1 MFKNVNKK
9 LICIIGLAL
18 IFLIILIF
26 LFRNEKVDN
35 NKNIQIT
42 NSYVAYVKINPLIKI
57 EYTQTC
63 DKSGCSDPIVVK
75 FDLVNDDAKDIYKD
89 IDLIGT
95 NNNLFNVLS
104 LIVDTAKD
112 NNLEFDNVEIYSNW
126 NNLENYVSNDDNITW
141 SYIINIRD
149 KENLD
154 EIESSLK
161 QDKDLF
167 TVEFDTNGGI
177 AINSLTVEKS
187 SLVKIP
193 DNPTRDGY
201 NFVEWQLNGKKFNF
215 NEAIES
221 DIKLVAKWEK
231 LEINDSNNDKNNSS
245 TDKNSNNENVNNN
258 EFDDVIPDEGGLGD
272 YFIDYCEIDFNSE
285 ECLDMHGYLENG
297 DFYYYDQKE
306 LWTSKSVILKK
317 CYDEYSCANQIGVT
331 IYSYNKSNINSV
343 PSSHKKMIYNTYL
356 NYVLENAQDNYNKVL
371 KYDYVQQLEN
381 YITKLNGILKKYEE
395 YKIQGIIENDDSI
408 LPENLQ
414 EKGNE
419 CNRAVCFTGFYS
431 TINAVKGEIS
441 WSEDSLKDAKSDEK
455 NATDALNSAKEL
467 YNLFN

>member
-9 LICIIGLAL
+9 LICIIGLVL
-18 IFLIILIF
+18 IFLIILFF
-26 LFRNEKVDN
+26 LFRNDIVDN
-35 NKNIQIT
+35 NKDIQIT

-57 EYTQTC
+57 EYTQSC
-63 DKSGCSDPIVVK
+63 DMSGCSDPIVVN

-104 LIVDTAKD
+104 LIVDTAID

-126 NNLENYVSNDDNITW
+126 NNLENYVSHDDNITW

-161 QDKDLF
+161 QNKELF

-297 DFYYYDQKE
+297 GFYYYDQKE

>member
-18 IFLIILIF
+18 IFLIILFF
-26 LFRNEKVDN
+26 LFRNDIVDN
-35 NKNIQIT
+35 NKDIQIT
-42 NSYVAYVKINPLIKI
+42 NRYVAYVKINPLIKI

-161 QDKDLF
+161 QDKELF

-177 AINSLTVEKS
+177 AINSLTVEKG

-193 DNPTRDGY
+193 DNPTRVGY
-201 NFVEWQLNGKKFNF
+201 NFVEWQLNGNKYNF
-215 NEAIES
+215 DQILES
-221 DIKLVAKWEK
+221 NIKLIAKWEK
-231 LEINDSNNDKNNSS
+231 LEDTNNDKNNDVSD
-245 TDKNSNNENVNNN
+245 TNANNN
-258 EFDDVIPDEGGLGD
+258 YETNKEDNNNDVNPDEGGLGD
-272 YFIDYCEIDFNSE
+272 YFEDYCAINFDSID
-285 ECLDMHGYLENG
+285 CLDQHGFFQNG
-297 DFYYYDQKE
+297 DSYYYDEKK
-306 LWTSKSVILKK
+306 LWSTKVIGLKK
-317 CYDEYSCANQIGVT
+317 CYDDVSCANTFGVT
-331 IYSYNKSNINSV
+331 IYNYNKDNINSV
-343 PSSHKKMIYNTYL
+343 PSSHKKLIYNSYL

-419 CNRAVCFTGFYS
+419 CNSAVCFTGYYS
-431 TINAVKGEIS
+431 TINTVKGEIS
-441 WSEDSLKDAKSDEK
+441 WTEDSLKDAKSDEK

>member
-18 IFLIILIF
+18 IFLIVLFF
-26 LFRNEKVDN
+26 LFRNDIVDN
-35 NKNIQIT
+35 NKDIQIT

-63 DKSGCSDPIVVK
+63 DKSDCSDPIFVK

-104 LIVDTAKD
+104 LIVDTAID

-126 NNLENYVSNDDNITW
+126 NNLENYVSHDDNITW

-161 QDKDLF
+161 QDKELF

>member
-1 MFKNVNKK
+1 MFKNFNKK

-18 IFLIILIF
+18 IFLIIIIF
-26 LFRNEKVDN
+26 LFRNDIFDN
-35 NKNIQIT
+35 NKDIQIT

-154 EIESSLK
+154 EIESSLN
-161 QDKDLF
+161 QDKELF

-177 AINSLTVEKS
+177 AINSLTVEKG

-201 NFVEWQLNGKKFNF
+201 NFVEWQLNGNKYNF
-215 NEAIES
+215 DQILES
-221 DIKLVAKWEK
+221 NIKLIAIWEK
-231 LEINDSNNDKNNSS
+231 IEDTNNDINNSS

-285 ECLDMHGYLENG
+285 ECLDQHGFFQNG
-297 DFYYYDQKE
+297 DSYYYDEKK
-306 LWTSKSVILKK
+306 LWSTKVIGLKK
-317 CYDEYSCANQIGVT
+317 CYDDVSCANTFGVT
-331 IYSYNKSNINSV
+331 IYNYNKDNINSV
-343 PSSHKKMIYNTYL
+343 PSSHKKLIYNSYL

-381 YITKLNGILKKYEE
+381 YITKLNGILKKYED

-419 CNRAVCFTGFYS
+419 CNRAVCFTGYYS
-431 TINAVKGEIS
+431 TINSVKGEIS
-441 WSEDSLKDAKSDEK
+441 WTEDSLKDAKSDEK

>member
-63 DKSGCSDPIVVK
+63 DKSGCSDPIVVN

-126 NNLENYVSNDDNITW
+126 NNLENYVSNNDNITW

-161 QDKDLF
+161 QDKELF

-177 AINSLTVEKS
+177 AINSLTVEKGG
-187 SLVKIP
+187 LVKIP

-201 NFVEWQLNGKKFNF
+201 NFVEWQLNGNKYNF
-215 NEAIES
+215 DQILES
-221 DIKLVAKWEK
+221 NIKLIAIWEK
-231 LEINDSNNDKNNSS
+231 IEDTNNDINNSL

-258 EFDDVIPDEGGLGD
+258 EFDDVNPDEGGLGD
-272 YFIDYCEIDFNSE
+272 YFEDYCAIDFDSID
-285 ECLDMHGYLENG
+285 CLDQHGFFQNG
-297 DFYYYDQKE
+297 DSYYYDEKE
-306 LWTSKSVILKK
+306 LWSTKVIGLKK
-317 CYDEYSCANQIGVT
+317 CYDDVSCANTFGVT

-356 NYVLENAQDNYNKVL
+356 NYVLENAQDNYNNVL

-419 CNRAVCFTGFYS
+419 CNRAVCFTGYYS

>member
-18 IFLIILIF
+18 IFLIILVF
-26 LFRNEKVDN
+26 LFKNDIVDN
-35 NKNIQIT
+35 KDIQIT

-63 DKSGCSDPIVVK
+63 NKSGCGDPIVVK
-75 FDLVNDDAKDIYKD
+75 FDLINEDAKDIYKD

-161 QDKDLF
+161 EDKELF

-177 AINSLTVEKS
+177 AINSLTVEKG

-201 NFVEWQLNGKKFNF
+201 NFVEWQLNGNKYNF
-215 NEAIES
+215 DQILES
-221 DIKLVAKWEK
+221 NIKLIAIWEK
-231 LEINDSNNDKNNSS
+231 IEDTNNGKNNDVS
-245 TDKNSNNENVNNN
+245 DKNSNNENVNNN

-272 YFIDYCEIDFNSE
+272 YFEDYCAIDFDSID
-285 ECLDMHGYLENG
+285 CLDQHGFFQNG
-297 DFYYYDQKE
+297 DSYYYDEKK
-306 LWTSKSVILKK
+306 LWSTKVIGLKK
-317 CYDEYSCANQIGVT
+317 CYDDVSCANTFGVT
-331 IYSYNKSNINSV
+331 IYNYNKDNINSV
-343 PSSHKKMIYNTYL
+343 PSSHKKLIYNSYL

-419 CNRAVCFTGFYS
+419 CNRAVCFTGYYS

-441 WSEDSLKDAKSDEK
+441 WTEDSLKDAKSDEK

-467 YNLFN
+467 YNLFY

>member
-42 NSYVAYVKINPLIKI
+42 NSYVSYVKINPLIKI

-126 NNLENYVSNDDNITW
+126 NNLENYVSNNDNITW

-161 QDKDLF
+161 QDKELF

-177 AINSLTVEKS
+177 AINSLTVEKGG
-187 SLVKIP
+187 LVKIP

-201 NFVEWQLNGKKFNF
+201 NFVEWQLNGNKYNF
-215 NEAIES
+215 DQILES
-221 DIKLVAKWEK
+221 NIKLIAIWEK
-231 LEINDSNNDKNNSS
+231 IEDTNNDINNSL

-258 EFDDVIPDEGGLGD
+258 EFDDVNPDEGGLGD
-272 YFIDYCEIDFNSE
+272 YFEDYCAIDFDSID
-285 ECLDMHGYLENG
+285 CLDQHGFFQNG
-297 DFYYYDQKE
+297 DSYYYDEKE
-306 LWTSKSVILKK
+306 LWSTKVIGLKK
-317 CYDEYSCANQIGVT
+317 CYDDVSCANTFGVT

-356 NYVLENAQDNYNKVL
+356 NYVLENAQDIYNKVL
-371 KYDYVQQLEN
+371 KYDYVEQLEN

-419 CNRAVCFTGFYS
+419 CNRAVCFTGYYS

-441 WSEDSLKDAKSDEK
+441 WTEDSLKDAKSDEK
-455 NATDALNSAKEL
+455 NATDALYSAKEL

>member
-18 IFLIILIF
+18 IFLIILFF

-126 NNLENYVSNDDNITW
+126 NNLENYVSNNDNITW

-161 QDKDLF
+161 QDKELF

-177 AINSLTVEKS
+177 AINSLTVEKGG
-187 SLVKIP
+187 LVKIP

-201 NFVEWQLNGKKFNF
+201 NFVEWQLNGNKYNF
-215 NEAIES
+215 DQILDSN
-221 DIKLVAKWEK
+221 IKLIAIWEK
-231 LEINDSNNDKNNSS
+231 IEDTNNDKNNSL

-258 EFDDVIPDEGGLGD
+258 EFDDVNPDEGGLGD
-272 YFIDYCEIDFNSE
+272 YFEDYCAIDFDSID
-285 ECLDMHGYLENG
+285 CLDQHGFFQNG
-297 DFYYYDQKE
+297 DSYYYDEKE
-306 LWTSKSVILKK
+306 LWSTKVIGLKK
-317 CYDEYSCANQIGVT
+317 CYDDVSCANTFGVT

-356 NYVLENAQDNYNKVL
+356 NYVLENAQDIYNKVL
-371 KYDYVQQLEN
+371 KYDYVEQLEN

-419 CNRAVCFTGFYS
+419 CNRAVCFTGYYS

-441 WSEDSLKDAKSDEK
+441 WTEDSLKDAKSDEK

>member
-1 MFKNVNKK
+1 MFKNFNKK

-18 IFLIILIF
+18 IFLIIIIF
-26 LFRNEKVDN
+26 LFRNDIFDN
-35 NKNIQIT
+35 NKDIQIT

-75 FDLVNDDAKDIYKD
+75 FDLINEDAKNIYKD

-154 EIESSLK
+154 EIESSLN
-161 QDKDLF
+161 QDKELF

-177 AINSLTVEKS
+177 AINSLTVEKG

-201 NFVEWQLNGKKFNF
+201 NFVEWQLNGNKYNF
-215 NEAIES
+215 DQILES
-221 DIKLVAKWEK
+221 NIKLIAIWEK
-231 LEINDSNNDKNNSS
+231 IEDTNNDINNSS

-285 ECLDMHGYLENG
+285 ECLDQHGFFQNG
-297 DFYYYDQKE
+297 DSYYYDEKK
-306 LWTSKSVILKK
+306 LWSTKVIGLKK
-317 CYDEYSCANQIGVT
+317 CYDDVSCANTFGVT
-331 IYSYNKSNINSV
+331 IYNYNKDNINSV
-343 PSSHKKMIYNTYL
+343 PSSHKKLIYNSYL

-381 YITKLNGILKKYEE
+381 YITKLNGILKKYED

-419 CNRAVCFTGFYS
+419 CNRAVCFTGYYS
-431 TINAVKGEIS
+431 TINSVKGEIS
-441 WSEDSLKDAKSDEK
+441 WTEDSLKDAKSDEK